1 MTARK
6 TAHSSASSKRRTE
19 LTHSDFHN
27 NPAGTH
33 TSGSGS
39 PTTQQQHPASGAFN
53 PFQSFIATAHTPSP
67 NTTIKRFVN
76 IHPNNDMSKNY
87 GAVAEKRSQRRAA
100 EDGASLETNSSN
112 TNQATKTIQVPR
124 SSIARPIDTGAPP
137 PSRLDGQRACK
148 SRMSESVAKNSAT
161 TSTPP
166 GGSRSFDSLPCV
178 RTNRLPP
185 MQLKTAPSALR
196 SASASKRKRD
206 SGTDSSSGLSTS
218 DEIGRNEKRALLRMH
233 ERETNYG
240 EAHTTAG
247 APTASQRSMGV
258 SDSYSDVP
266 QTQRR
271 WNGPN
276 MLRTRQKVAPDQQRG
291 KMNCEERRLQL
302 CATFNSAKFDLMIYG
317 QAEATSPPGG
327 VFVPAAPSN
336 VMTNAQFSKG
346 GSERLYMKLDP
357 RIHWPHNRS
366 DHWYNAK
373 MEEIKSRGGRKANF
387 GKAAKRMRQQ
397 RLEAERLE
405 EEEKRASEQDLPVL
419 NNKPPQPWSHH
430 RHMDFGDVPEEELP
444 AYVRKNPEWL
454 QATAWMRENRAQNLR
469 RNKEAAALRGAGLPF
484 EHLFPRSRR

>member
-1 MTARK
+1 
-6 TAHSSASSKRRTE
+6 
-19 LTHSDFHN
+19 
-27 NPAGTH
+27 
-33 TSGSGS
+33 
-39 PTTQQQHPASGAFN
+39 
-53 PFQSFIATAHTPSP
+53 
-67 NTTIKRFVN
+67 
-76 IHPNNDMSKNY
+76 MSKNY

-276 MLRTRQKVAPDQQRG
+276 MLRTRVAHNPIVLSSSDNDEDDEGGVGNTGNVWQVNHFNGTSHHSILPADGPYPRSANRPSMTGGADQQKVAPDQQRG

>member
-1 MTARK
+1 
-6 TAHSSASSKRRTE
+6 
-19 LTHSDFHN
+19 
-27 NPAGTH
+27 
-33 TSGSGS
+33 
-39 PTTQQQHPASGAFN
+39 
-53 PFQSFIATAHTPSP
+53 
-67 NTTIKRFVN
+67 
-76 IHPNNDMSKNY
+76 MSKNY

-137 PSRLDGQRACK
+137 PGRLDGQRAYK
-148 SRMSESVAKNSAT
+148 SRMSESVAKNSVT
-161 TSTPP
+161 TSTPS

-206 SGTDSSSGLSTS
+206 SGTDSSSGLSSS

-271 WNGPN
+271 WKGPN
-276 MLRTRQKVAPDQQRG
+276 MLRTRVAHNPIVLSSSDNDEDDEGGVGNTGNVWQVNHFNGTSHHSILPADGPYPRSANRPSMTGGADQQKVAPDQQRG

-336 VMTNAQFSKG
+336 VMANAQFSKG
-346 GSERLYMKLDP
+346 GCERLYMKLDP

-405 EEEKRASEQDLPVL
+405 EEEKRAAEQDLPVL